1 MTIAVRLPARAGLT
15 DRQQLQRL
23 TRAVLDEPL
32 TRTTRRVSTDYTV
45 QDSDDE
51 VIGINTGTITV
62 TLPSPSTVD
71 GRQYTIIRASTGS
84 IDIVATGGALL
95 SGLATRTLATQW
107 DTLTLKAMDTTGV
120 GGFVYVI
127 L

>member
-1 MTIAVRLPARAGLT
+1 MSVIRLPVLSGIT
-15 DRQQLQRL
+15 DAQRL
-23 TRAVLDEPL
+23 RQLTTAVLDAPQQ
-32 TRTTRRVSTDYTV
+32 RNTRRITADYTV

-51 VIGINTGTITV
+51 VIGINTGAITV